1 MSTDN
6 VTHAQ
11 DSSTTHK
18 PKKATS
24 AFFRFMGERRPVIQ
38 QEQPDLKCKDISK
51 LLGNEWRELSE
62 ERKMV
67 YKQQYVEEKAELEK
81 NQVFVKNTR
90 KKNVNRHYD
99 SSDDEDRSELTD
111 QVNNLTDQ
119 VRNLTDQVDDLR
131 NIVKFLE
138 REIHSMKDQ
147 PAEDPKKT
155 SAQELH
161 GALVAAEN
169 EVGK

>member
-1 MSTDN
+1 MSTEN
-6 VTHAQ
+6 VARAQ

-51 LLGNEWRELSE
+51 LLGKEWKELSE

-90 KKNVNRHYD
+90 KKKVYRQDD
-99 SSDDEDRSELTD
+99 SSDDEDRSILTV
-111 QVNNLTDQ
+111 QVDNLTDQ
-119 VRNLTDQVDDLR
+119 VHDLTV
-131 NIVKFLE
+131 
-138 REIHSMKDQ
+138 
-147 PAEDPKKT
+147 
-155 SAQELH
+155 
-161 GALVAAEN
+161 
-169 EVGK
+169 